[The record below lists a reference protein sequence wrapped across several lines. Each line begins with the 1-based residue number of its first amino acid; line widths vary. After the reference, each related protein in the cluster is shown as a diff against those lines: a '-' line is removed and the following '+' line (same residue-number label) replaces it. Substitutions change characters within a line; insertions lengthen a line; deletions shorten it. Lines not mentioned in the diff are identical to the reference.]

1 MENNFLKSIIKETG
15 NKYAAIASDGID
27 GSDVSGWV
35 NTGSFSFNAL
45 CSGSMYGG
53 IPNNK
58 ITALAGES
66 ATGKT
71 YFTLGLCDKFLR
83 DNPTGNVLYFDTESA
98 VTSEMIAERG
108 IDPER
113 VGIFPV
119 STVEEFRHQAIKIV
133 DSYIEL
139 GKDQKTP
146 IIIIL
151 DSLGQL
157 STSKEMADTAE
168 GKGTR
173 DMTRAQVIKA
183 TFRVLT
189 LKLGAAGI
197 PLILTN
203 HTYDVIG
210 SMFPQKEMSGGSG
223 LKYAASTIIFLSKR
237 KVKEGTDVI
246 GNIIHCKLFKSR
258 LTKENSMVDVMLN
271 YDHGLNPYYGLV
283 DIALKYE
290 IFNKVSTRI
299 ELPNGTKVY
308 EKTIYGNPEKY
319 FTEDIMERL
328 EVAVAKE
335 FKYGNMS
342 IDEEQEVKEQEV
354 AEIENA

>member
-1 MENNFLKSIIKETG
+1 MQNSFLQSIIKETG
-15 NKYAAIASDGID
+15 NKYATVASDGID

-45 CSGSMYGG
+45 LSGSMFGG

-71 YFTLGLCDKFLR
+71 YFALGICDKFLR
-83 DNPTGNVLYFDTESA
+83 DNPNANVLYFDTESA

-108 IDPER
+108 IDPNR

-119 STVEEFRHQAIKIV
+119 ATVEEFRHQAIKIV
-133 DSYIEL
+133 DAYTEL
-139 GKDQKTP
+139 AKDQKTP
-146 IIIIL
+146 IIIVL

-210 SMFPQKEMSGGSG
+210 SMFPQKEMGGGSG
-223 LKYAASTIIFLSKR
+223 LKYAASTIIYLSKK

-246 GNIIHCKLFKSR
+246 GNIIHCKLYKSR

-271 YDHGLNPYYGLV
+271 YDHGLNPYYGLI

-290 IFNKVSTRI
+290 IFKKVSTRI
-299 ELPNGTKVY
+299 ELPDGTKVY
-308 EKTIYGNPEKY
+308 EKTINNNPEKY
-319 FTEDIMERL
+319 FTKDIMEKL
-328 EVAVAKE
+328 EEAVEKE
-335 FKYGNMS
+335 FKYDNMS
-342 IDEEQEVKEQEV
+342 VSEEEVFEELEV
-354 AEIENA
+354 TEDA